1 MRLVTIEQARQHCRV
16 DTADSEMLAL
26 YAEAAEQTVQDFLNR
41 QVFSDVDELA
51 AAVLDGKAGDD
62 PIVANQAIIAAILLL
77 TGHLYRNREAVT
89 SENAVQ
95 LPLGAQS
102 LLWPHRVGLGV

>member
-16 DTADSEMLAL
+16 DTADDEMLGL
-26 YAEAAEQTVQDFLNR
+26 YAEAAEQAAQDFLNR
-41 QVFSDVDELA
+41 RVFSDVDELA
-51 AAVLDGKAGDD
+51 AAVLGGTAGDD
-62 PIVANQAIIAAILLL
+62 PMVANQAIVAAVLLL

-89 SENAVQ
+89 SENSVL